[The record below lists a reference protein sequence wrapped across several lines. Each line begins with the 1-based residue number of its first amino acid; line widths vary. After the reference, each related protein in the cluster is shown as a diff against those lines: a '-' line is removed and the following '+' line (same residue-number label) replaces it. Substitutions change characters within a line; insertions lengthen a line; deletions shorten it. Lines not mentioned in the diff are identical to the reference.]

1 VGPHGSYGLRG
12 LRFKLL
18 SLWRRPTRSPFSSLV
33 RPIIRLR
40 CYESS
45 LFALTARQPLVADVL
60 LGPVARHD

>member
-1 VGPHGSYGLRG
+1 
-12 LRFKLL
+12 L
-18 SLWRRPTRSPFSSLV
+18 SFGRRPTRSPFSSLV